1 MGIQVGGRIKQIV
14 KTDKNALK
22 KKKKMALQRFPI
34 IVTLALN
41 TTKPIR
47 RLRADMKYIYSSL

>member
-22 KKKKMALQRFPI
+22 KKKKNGTAKISHYCNVSFKHHQ
-34 IVTLALN
+34 TN
-41 TTKPIR
+41 T
-47 RLRADMKYIYSSL
+47 

>member
-22 KKKKMALQRFPI
+22 KKKNGTAKISHYCNVSFKHHQ
-34 IVTLALN
+34 TN
-41 TTKPIR
+41 T
-47 RLRADMKYIYSSL
+47 